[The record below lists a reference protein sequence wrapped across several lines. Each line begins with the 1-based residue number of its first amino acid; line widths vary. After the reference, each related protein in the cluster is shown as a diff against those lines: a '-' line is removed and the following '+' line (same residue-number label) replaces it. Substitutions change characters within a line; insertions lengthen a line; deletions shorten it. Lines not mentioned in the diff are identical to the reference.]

1 MAAAAIAASRAAAAA
16 DDAFL
21 SVTYSANSWASV
33 SEGVL
38 KKMSFWFA

>member
-16 DDAFL
+16 EDAFL

-33 SEGVL
+33 SDGVL
-38 KKMSFWFA
+38 KKMHFWLV